1 MRSSFNIWFRTQVV
15 YALLLLLVTLFYI
28 GYEIIITAPSGEI
41 PAIVIFVLMIVAI
54 VEATFSLPAIL
65 LLTLCINIIKE
76 TNIPLKEKLILTGI
90 AAAFSFYICALL
102 MVAICLPYRQFFDTI
117 TELIFNCLTAGVI
130 VSSII
135 SISIN
140 KKQLLQL
147 FNETYEP
154 NN

>member
-1 MRSSFNIWFRTQVV
+1 MRLSFNIWFRTQVV
-15 YALLLLLVTLFYI
+15 YALLLLLVALFYI
-28 GYEIIITAPSGEI
+28 GYEMVSKALSEEI
-41 PAIVIFVLMIVAI
+41 PAVVIFVLMIVAI
-54 VEATFSLPAIL
+54 VEATFSLPTIL

-90 AAAFSFYICALL
+90 ATAFSFYSCALL
-102 MVAICLPYRQFFDTI
+102 MVAICLSYREFFETI
-117 TELIFNCLTAGVI
+117 TEPIFNCLTAGVI
-130 VSSII
+130 VSSTI
-135 SISIN
+135 STSIN